1 MSLNSK
7 KKNIETLKQINLHQ
21 ENQIAF
27 EGQQY
32 FLSVLNLARL
42 KKHYQIFQ
50 KILQKR
56 KIK

>member
-1 MSLNSK
+1 MSLNSEK
-7 KKNIETLKQINLHQ
+7 ENIETLQQINLHQ
-21 ENQIAF
+21 ENQIVF

-32 FLSVLNLARL
+32 FLSLLNLARL